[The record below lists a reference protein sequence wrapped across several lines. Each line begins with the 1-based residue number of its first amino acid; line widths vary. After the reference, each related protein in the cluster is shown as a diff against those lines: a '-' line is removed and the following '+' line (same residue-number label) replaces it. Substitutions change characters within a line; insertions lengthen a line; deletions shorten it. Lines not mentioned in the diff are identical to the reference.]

1 MSSTRPGPKRVRSDQ
16 DHSHPAVQERE
27 SKRHEADEDDNG
39 NGNGN
44 GKGSA
49 EAKASSK
56 QSSREARPANHQD
69 AEWLKEGPFQVGKSW
84 DGWETKYRQSCWC
97 NKTAFVYGGSPHNVK
112 ICHCEDCQRLHGAP
126 HQHVA
131 IFHKKDV
138 RLDSSPEWLGFLS
151 AHGEVH
157 PLSSTPTPLPHK
169 VTCRACGS
177 PLMDEG
183 RNMIMA
189 FPPSFE
195 FPRTQKDLEE
205 MNAEIDK
212 IHQNVDAANGK
223 GNQDHAEA
231 VEKHGKPGKWDK
243 VSMPSELLPRHHI
256 FYERRII
263 DVLDGL
269 PKWRHLENTEE
280 MGEKDR

>member
-1 MSSTRPGPKRVRSDQ
+1 
-16 DHSHPAVQERE
+16 
-27 SKRHEADEDDNG
+27 
-39 NGNGN
+39 
-44 GKGSA
+44 
-49 EAKASSK
+49 
-56 QSSREARPANHQD
+56 
-69 AEWLKEGPFQVGKSW
+69 
-84 DGWETKYRQSCWC
+84 
-97 NKTAFVYGGSPHNVK
+97 
-112 ICHCEDCQRLHGAP
+112 
-126 HQHVA
+126 
-131 IFHKKDV
+131 
-138 RLDSSPEWLGFLS
+138 
-151 AHGEVH
+151 
-157 PLSSTPTPLPHK
+157 
-169 VTCRACGS
+169 
-177 PLMDEG
+177 MDEG

-212 IHQNVDAANGK
+212 IHQNVDADANGNANADGKGK

-231 VEKHGKPGKWDK
+231 VEKHGRPGKWDK
-243 VSMPSELLPRHHI
+243 VSMPSELLPKHHI

>member
-1 MSSTRPGPKRVRSDQ
+1 MSKARQVTATHDLPSLDTPTISFREHRTLVTDIISVR
-16 DHSHPAVQERE
+16 
-27 SKRHEADEDDNG
+27 
-39 NGNGN
+39 
-44 GKGSA
+44 
-49 EAKASSK
+49 
-56 QSSREARPANHQD
+56 
-69 AEWLKEGPFQVGKSW
+69 
-84 DGWETKYRQSCWC
+84 
-97 NKTAFVYGGSPHNVK
+97 
-112 ICHCEDCQRLHGAP
+112 
-126 HQHVA
+126 
-131 IFHKKDV
+131 
-138 RLDSSPEWLGFLS
+138 S

-205 MNAEIDK
+205 MNAEIGK
-212 IHQNVDAANGK
+212 IHQNVDGNGN
-223 GNQDHAEA
+223 GNQDHAVA

-243 VSMPSELLPRHHI
+243 VSMPSELLPKHHI

>member
-1 MSSTRPGPKRVRSDQ
+1 
-16 DHSHPAVQERE
+16 
-27 SKRHEADEDDNG
+27 
-39 NGNGN
+39 
-44 GKGSA
+44 
-49 EAKASSK
+49 
-56 QSSREARPANHQD
+56 
-69 AEWLKEGPFQVGKSW
+69 
-84 DGWETKYRQSCWC
+84 
-97 NKTAFVYGGSPHNVK
+97 
-112 ICHCEDCQRLHGAP
+112 
-126 HQHVA
+126 
-131 IFHKKDV
+131 
-138 RLDSSPEWLGFLS
+138 
-151 AHGEVH
+151 
-157 PLSSTPTPLPHK
+157 
-169 VTCRACGS
+169 
-177 PLMDEG
+177 MDEG

-212 IHQNVDAANGK
+212 IHRNANANGNRKDKGNGK
-223 GNQDHAEA
+223 GDRSHAEA